1 MAHDVFISYAGDDRT
16 VAAAICSALERRRI
30 RCWIAPRDVIPG
42 SDYGASIVRAITST
56 TVTVL
61 VFSEHSNGSPH
72 VRREVE
78 RSVSHG
84 IPVLPFRVEDVVPSP
99 SLEYFISDAH
109 WLDAMTPPLE
119 KHIDHLAETVELL
132 LAQESAGEALT
143 VDEAESDI
151 AVPEPAEPGTE
162 GSQGRWRIGTGRQ
175 RGFALA
181 AAAAAAVVLLG
192 GGTWLA
198 VARLGSPPAAE
209 TPQASVSG
217 SPTSPLPALWSGFE
231 WRYNPGTEHYY
242 ALTDTGRSWDAL
254 EAQAVEAGGHL
265 VALNDADE
273 EAWVNSTFGTT
284 ANEFPGAPGPSDHW
298 LRVGLRRDP
307 GTETWQWTTGEPV
320 TYLNWCPG
328 ATLDVD
334 SNGDEVDSALVYLN
348 WPEPPCWDAAA
359 AQYAGDYLGLV
370 EVEAVPD

>member
-1 MAHDVFISYAGDDRT
+1 V
-16 VAAAICSALERRRI
+16 
-30 RCWIAPRDVIPG
+30 
-42 SDYGASIVRAITST
+42 
-56 TVTVL
+56 
-61 VFSEHSNGSPH
+61 
-72 VRREVE
+72 
-78 RSVSHG
+78 
-84 IPVLPFRVEDVVPSP
+84 
-99 SLEYFISDAH
+99 
-109 WLDAMTPPLE
+109 
-119 KHIDHLAETVELL
+119 
-132 LAQESAGEALT
+132 
-143 VDEAESDI
+143 
-151 AVPEPAEPGTE
+151 
-162 GSQGRWRIGTGRQ
+162 
-175 RGFALA
+175 
-181 AAAAAAVVLLG
+181 
-192 GGTWLA
+192 
-198 VARLGSPPAAE
+198 
-209 TPQASVSG
+209 
-217 SPTSPLPALWSGFE
+217 WSGFE
-231 WRYNPGTEHYY
+231 WHYNPGTRHYY
-242 ALTDTGRSWDAL
+242 ALTDTGRSWDTL

-307 GTETWQWTTGEPV
+307 STKTWRWTTGEPA